1 MYKIAYFAVVL
12 AFMSSPLHALV
23 EHAINEK
30 QPLSIAFSK
39 SSHNRISIQNGSV
52 EKVFGNDAHF
62 NITIDPATGNAFV
75 NVLHDLLEPTT
86 LTIVTHAGFIQDLIV
101 SSGDKTSEHLILQEK
116 DDMEDLISTTIQIHN
131 PTVEFLNKI
140 LEGKIP
146 LGYGQRPLQET
157 DRVSLPAP
165 LKTTPIEAFEG
176 PFEHVVVY
184 KIKNEGKDRVV
195 ISPDSLK
202 KDPISWVFLNGHELN
217 AKEEVVCILSYPKKE
232 D

>member
-1 MYKIAYFAVVL
+1 MYKKAFFGVLFAL
-12 AFMSSPLHALV
+12 MGSPLYALV
-23 EHAINEK
+23 EHPINEK
-30 QPLSIAFSK
+30 QPLPIVFSRA
-39 SSHNRISIQNGSV
+39 SHNRISIQNGSV
-52 EKVFGNDAHF
+52 EKVFGDEAHF

-75 NVLHDLLEPTT
+75 HVLHDLTDPST

-101 SSGDKTSEHLILQEK
+101 SSVDKISEHLILQEK
-116 DDMEDLISTTIQIHN
+116 DDMEDLISITTQIHN

-140 LEGKIP
+140 LEGRIP

-157 DRVSLPAP
+157 DHLLLPSP
-165 LKTTPIEAFEG
+165 LKTTPVEAFEG

-184 KIKNEGKDRVV
+184 KIKNEGKNSLI

-217 AKEEVVCILSYPKKE
+217 AKEEVVCILAYPKKE
-232 D
+232 E